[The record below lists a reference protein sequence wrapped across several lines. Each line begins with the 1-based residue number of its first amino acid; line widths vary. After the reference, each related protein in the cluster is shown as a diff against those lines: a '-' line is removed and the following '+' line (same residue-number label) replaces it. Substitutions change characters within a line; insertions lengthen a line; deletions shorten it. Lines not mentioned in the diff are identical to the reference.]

1 MPATDTK
8 EQNKSVNGGQKT
20 TGPKTSVSR
29 TWERLKG
36 LPSFWMGAGAVASSL
51 AAILGVAAWLFPS
64 LQPQPPSAE
73 TWADL
78 SNLAEG
84 PHLTL
89 DEYLQRPGV
98 SATAKQDAEN
108 SLGGADR
115 GRVGSVVFFD
125 VEVKGYRGEP
135 THIVWSL
142 YEEGTRKPVVG
153 LTNQKAWPYSLI
165 EPRSETR
172 KLALETWVAL
182 PQERKGP
189 FVLSLEMFGGEGE
202 GRLDYEELT
211 IHGQDA
217 ETPAKATT
225 NSEA

>member
-1 MPATDTK
+1 VVPC
-8 EQNKSVNGGQKT
+8 
-20 TGPKTSVSR
+20 
-29 TWERLKG
+29 
-36 LPSFWMGAGAVASSL
+36 L
-51 AAILGVAAWLFPS
+51 AAFLGIVAWLFPS
-64 LQPQPPSAE
+64 LQPQPPSSE

-89 DEYLQRPGV
+89 TEYLQRPGV
-98 SATAKQDAEN
+98 PATAKKDAEN
-108 SLGGADR
+108 QLGGEDKE
-115 GRVGSVVFFD
+115 RVGSIVTFN
-125 VEVKGYRGEP
+125 VEVQGYRGEP

-172 KLALETWVAL
+172 KLALETWVPVPL
-182 PQERKGP
+182 ESKGP

-202 GRLDYEELT
+202 GRLDYEEVT
-211 IHGQDA
+211 IHGQDTG
-217 ETPAKATT
+217 TPGKVTT
-225 NSEA
+225 NPEA